1 MSTRTINLQC
11 AADDIGVIAETVDT
25 LGKLLDRF
33 YERYDDKLRARL
45 EEVWPQHQMI
55 GIDSVL
61 SRKLYALE
69 RALAPPEDE

>member
-33 YERYDDKLRARL
+33 YERYDADLTRRL
-45 EEVWPQHQMI
+45 EEIWPMMTWVD
-55 GIDSVL
+55 GTLV
-61 SRKLYALE
+61 RKLYALE

>member
-33 YERYDDKLRARL
+33 YERYDADLTRRL
-45 EEVWPQHQMI
+45 EEIFPMMTWVD
-55 GIDSVL
+55 GALV
-61 SRKLYALE
+61 RKLYALE
-69 RALAPPEDE
+69 RELAPSEDE

>member
-25 LGKLLDRF
+25 LGKLLDQF
-33 YERYDDKLRARL
+33 YERYDGDLTKRL
-45 EEVWPQHQMI
+45 EEIWPMMTWVD
-55 GIDSVL
+55 GALV
-61 SRKLYALE
+61 RKLYALE

>member
-33 YERYDDKLRARL
+33 YERHDADLTRLL
-45 EEVWPQHQMI
+45 EEIWPMMTWVD
-55 GIDSVL
+55 GTLV
-61 SRKLYALE
+61 RKLYALE
-69 RALAPPEDE
+69 RALVPPEDE

>member
-1 MSTRTINLQC
+1 MSTRIINLQC

-33 YERYDDKLRARL
+33 YERYDADLTRRL
-45 EEVWPQHQMI
+45 EEIWPMMTWVD
-55 GIDSVL
+55 GTLV
-61 SRKLYALE
+61 RKLNALE